1 MTRVIPEQ
9 SASPLAG
16 DIMTDSVVA
25 SSRTTT
31 MRDLATQMF
40 LGGFSGVPI
49 TERDGRIVG
58 LVTEFDIIRGIQAGR
73 PIATT
78 IAEVIMTRNVI
89 TVNSGHDT
97 GRSGRYPG
105 ARAVR
110 PRAGHGAGETRRDYL
125 PFGRVAL
132 FRRAELHEVPV
143 VMIGPAAEL
152 KARLKSKGVRRD
164 RTTHHH
170 RDRPSHCGAGVG
182 WP

>member
-25 SSRTTT
+25 ASRTTT

-89 TVNSGHDT
+89 TVTPDT
-97 GRSGRYPG
+97 TLEEVVDILERERF
-105 ARAVR
+105 VR
-110 PRAGHGAGETRRDYL
+110 
-125 PFGRVAL
+125 
-132 FRRAELHEVPV
+132 VPV
-143 VMIGPAAEL
+143 TER
-152 KARLKSKGVRRD
+152 ARLVGIISRSDVLRYFVEPNFMKF
-164 RTTHHH
+164 
-170 RDRPSHCGAGVG
+170 PS
-182 WP
+182 